1 MKRMWAAMAVL
12 VAAGMLIAGCPS
24 TPANKNPTAGMTVD
38 KYILFV
44 GGAVNFNGSTSKDS
58 DGKVKEYTWNFGDG
72 TSAQTTKDK
81 GVLHTFAAAGAFS
94 VSLQVKD
101 DKGGK
106 SKTVNDT
113 VVVAPLPT
121 ASTGTTDTLTNV
133 SFSIDTSALG
143 GQITDYSWSFGDGT
157 PVVKGAALSHAY
169 ADNGTFNATLTLT
182 YKGQSASSKLP
193 ITVQNRAPKANITI
207 GSVAPYYSNKPTTFS
222 AASSGDD
229 DGTVTKWA
237 WEFGDNATDN
247 TSTVTHAYVKP
258 GNYTVKLTVTDND
271 GATGAAT
278 INIEVVKDLVIT
290 QVSIETYKD
299 DNSIDRANVTA
310 KFDNKGEAKTA
321 GNVTVTV
328 TAFKADKSA
337 ITTGD
342 FKLSKTNTGL
352 VDSNSQD
359 NTMTVKALLID
370 NASPAGT
377 WYWVEISY
385 MGNVIDS
392 GWYQK

>member
-1 MKRMWAAMAVL
+1 MWAAIAVL
-12 VAAGMLIAGCPS
+12 IAAGMLIAGCPS
-24 TPANKNPTAGMTVD
+24 TPANKNPTAGITVD

-58 DGKVKEYTWNFGDG
+58 DGKVKDYTWNFGDG
-72 TSAQTTKDK
+72 TPAQTTKDK
-81 GVLHTFAAAGAFS
+81 GVLHTFSAAGAFN

-106 SKTVNDT
+106 SKTVNDL

-121 ASTGTTDTLTNV
+121 ASTGITDTGANV
-133 SFSIDTSALG
+133 SFSVDTASLG

-157 PVVKGAALSHAY
+157 PVVKGAAVGHAY

-182 YKGQSASSKLP
+182 YKGQMASSKLE
-193 ITVQNRAPKANITI
+193 IKVQNRAPKANITI
-207 GSVAPYYSNKPTTFS
+207 GSVAPYYSNKPITLS

-237 WEFGDNATDN
+237 WEFGDNTTDN
-247 TSTVTHAYVKP
+247 TSTVVHAYIKP
-258 GNYTVKLTVTDND
+258 GTFPVKLTVTDND
-271 GATGAAT
+271 GATGTTT

-290 QVSIETYKD
+290 NVSIETYKD

-310 KFDNKGEAKTA
+310 KFDNKGDAKTA

-342 FKLSKTNTGL
+342 FKLSKTNGGL
-352 VDSNSQD
+352 VDSASIG
-359 NTMTVKALLID
+359 NTMTVPALLID
-370 NASPAGT
+370 NASPDST
-377 WYWVEISY
+377 WYWVELAY